1 MDSPDARLFEADVR
15 SARFRNGVVNGWWDL
30 ADADIAD
37 TAWPAR
43 AIWISAAARTGAPDR
58 FFLLIDLTG
67 YRANAP
73 TGTFWDPATESM
85 LAVAKR
91 PKGRPGSRCEKVF
104 RTDWK
109 NGRAFYHPYD
119 RVAAGGHPNW
129 ARKYPHLVWSIDC
142 TIVDYLLQFH
152 ALLNSGN
159 YIGI

>member
-1 MDSPDARLFEADVR
+1 MCARRGSGTALSTVGGISPTQTSPTPLGPHEQSGFRRRPVR
-15 SARFRNGVVNGWWDL
+15 
-30 ADADIAD
+30 
-37 TAWPAR
+37 
-43 AIWISAAARTGAPDR
+43 GAPDR